1 MVARPERRYYAL
13 RAVSTPG
20 FMVPVLTL
28 FLVENDVSYATLGLA
43 GAVTAAVVV
52 LAEVPTGYVSDRVGR
67 RATIATSQA
76 LFAATPL
83 VLVTWPNRPGT
94 LAGFAILGLAE
105 TLQSGAVSAW
115 CYDALDAAGRADEY
129 TAVAGRGSAIRFATL
144 AATAVLGGLMYAVHP
159 THPIYAAAI
168 MGTLGIGF
176 ALSLSPTGEETHR
189 KRGESAADD
198 TEADD
203 PAADDTE
210 ANDPGPTNPEADD
223 PGPTNPEA
231 DDPGPTNPEAD
242 DSGATNPEADD
253 SGATNPE
260 ADDSGATNPEADDP
274 GPTNPEADDS
284 GATDPLGPREA
295 LVIVREYLWRP
306 EVRWFL
312 VIVAGVF
319 AVGRSVKAFVQPVAV
334 DGLEPLLA
342 GVSVAGYPVPETAVL
357 GVAYAGFAVAA
368 SVASEHAN
376 AIAARLGT
384 ARTVL
389 AVTLIDGVVLLAVFA
404 GPILVIPVMFVHRG
418 AVSVLVP
425 VKNAYLHEHVE
436 GVGRA
441 TVLSATSLVVGLA
454 KIPVTTASGVL
465 GDVAGP
471 TVAIAALGGFV
482 LLVTI
487 AVHAVAT
494 PVLTPTTEPAPA
506 D

>member
-67 RATIATSQA
+67 RATIATSQF

-242 DSGATNPEADD
+242 DSGAT
-253 SGATNPE
+253 
-260 ADDSGATNPEADDP
+260 
-274 GPTNPEADDS
+274 
-284 GATDPLGPREA
+284 DPLGPREA

-334 DGLEPLLA
+334 DGLEPVLA
-342 GVSVAGYPVPETAVL
+342 GVTVAGYPVPATAVL

-389 AVTLIDGVVLLAVFA
+389 AVTLVDGIVLLAVLA
-404 GPILVIPVMFVHRG
+404 GPVLVIPVMFVHRS